1 MCKYC
6 HFEENGNAPD
16 DYKFFPDVDKI
27 LHVEFEECAENLDR
41 PVIKATLEMPMC
53 FTGHV
58 WKHPDPVGYVFNV
71 NVHSDYDPPFF
82 TDFDIEFPIRY
93 CPMCG
98 RKLWK
103 QEETYG

>member
-6 HFEENGNAPD
+6 HFKEDGDAPD
-16 DYKFFPDVDKI
+16 DYEFFPDVNEI
-27 LHVEFEECAENLDR
+27 LHVEFEENAENLDKS
-41 PVIKATLEMPMC
+41 VIKTTLEMPMC

-82 TDFDIEFPIRY
+82 SDLNIGIPIRF

-98 RKLWK
+98 RDFR
-103 QEETYG
+103 EPED